1 MIELAIENK
10 GFLFIAYFIVLIVLI
25 LSIKR
30 KNSNRRETWVLP
42 TKQTSRNTI

>member
-30 KNSNRRETWVLP
+30 KALF
-42 TKQTSRNTI
+42 